1 MGGTLEQKALQAG
14 GTSVDTPRQSLVGRL
29 RNSKSTVAGAGGE
42 TAWGFLEKGVTLG
55 FAGQGALSKVKAKPS
70 ELE

>member
-1 MGGTLEQKALQAG
+1 MGGTLEQKAFQAG

-42 TAWGFLEKGVTLG
+42 MASGFLEHSVILG
-55 FAGQGALSKVKAKPS
+55 FAGQGTLSEVKAKAV
-70 ELE
+70 